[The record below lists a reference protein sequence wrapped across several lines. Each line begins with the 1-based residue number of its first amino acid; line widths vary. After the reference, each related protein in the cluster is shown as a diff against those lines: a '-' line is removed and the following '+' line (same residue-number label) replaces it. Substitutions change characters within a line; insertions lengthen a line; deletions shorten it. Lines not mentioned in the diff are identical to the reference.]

1 MKRWGLPIFILLWL
15 VYLLGFQTPIAAGQ
29 SYAFEVPRQEVDLYV
44 NPDGT
49 ITLYY
54 EIEFRN
60 QPGASPIDIV
70 DIGLPNENY
79 HLSNIKAE
87 IDGFPLT
94 DIEPS
99 PYVQPGIAI
108 TLGSRAISPGATGT
122 LKVTIANIE
131 GAIGKSTLE
140 LSEPYASI
148 VFSPSWFDKAFVRG
162 KTDYSITIIL
172 PPGLTTEE
180 PRYHKPSSNWPGSNE
195 PYTNLDAQ
203 GQVYYTWRSTE
214 ANAYTQYIFGA
225 SFPARL
231 VPAAA
236 IIATEVPNPRSF
248 QINEDLI
255 GLLCCVGFMGFF
267 VAIAYVGYRSSQK
280 RRLQYLPPKIT
291 IEGHGIKRGLTAV
304 EAAILMEQP
313 VDKILTM
320 ILFSIL
326 KKGAAT
332 VIQQDPLE
340 LDITQPLPEGLQ
352 PYEIEFI
359 EAMRLKD
366 VRERQKGLQELM
378 INLINAVSEKM
389 RGFSRKET
397 VAYYESIVKKA
408 WDQVKAAETP
418 EVRALTYDEVMD
430 WTMLDRRWE
439 DQTREVFA
447 PGPVFVP
454 TWWGRYDPVFR
465 RSMPTTPVSPPGGSS
480 KTTVNLPKLPGSDF
494 AASMVRGVEAFSA
507 SVIGNVTEF
516 TGKITAR
523 TNPPPPPTSSSMA
536 RRGGGGGSCACACA
550 CACAGCA
557 CACAGGGR

>member
-1 MKRWGLPIFILLWL
+1 MKRWGFPIFILFWL
-15 VYLLGFQTPIAAGQ
+15 IGLLGFQSPIALAQ

-44 NPDGT
+44 NPNGT
-49 ITLYY
+49 ITIYY

-60 QPGASPIDIV
+60 QPGASPIDVV

-79 HLSNIKAE
+79 RLSKVKAE
-87 IDGFPLT
+87 IDGVPLT

-108 TLGSRAISPGATGT
+108 TLGNHTISPGSTGT
-122 LKVTIANIE
+122 LKVTIPDIE

-162 KTDYSITIIL
+162 KTDYTMTIIL

-180 PRYHKPSSNWPGSNE
+180 PRYHKPSGNWPGSDE

-203 GQVYYTWRSTE
+203 GRVYYSWRSTE
-214 ANAYTQYIFGA
+214 ANVYTQYTFGA

-231 VPAAA
+231 IPAAA
-236 IIATEVPNPRSF
+236 IVATEVPNSRSF
-248 QINEDLI
+248 QISEDLI
-255 GLLCCVGFMGFF
+255 GLLCCLGFMGFF

-280 RRLQYLPPKIT
+280 RRLQYLPPKIA

-320 ILFSIL
+320 ILFSVL

-332 VIQQDPLE
+332 VIKQEPLE
-340 LDITQPLPEGLQ
+340 LEISQPLPEGLQ
-352 PYEIEFI
+352 PYEIEFL

-366 VRERQKGLQELM
+366 AKERQKGLQELM
-378 INLINAVSEKM
+378 VNLINTVSEKM

-397 VAYYESIVKKA
+397 IAYYESIVKKA

-465 RSMPTTPVSPPGGSS
+465 RSTPAAPVSTPSGGS
-480 KTTVNLPKLPGSDF
+480 KTTINLPKLPGSDF
-494 AASMVRGVEAFSA
+494 AASMVRGVETFSA

>member
-1 MKRWGLPIFILLWL
+1 MKRWGFPIFILFWL
-15 VYLLGFQTPIAAGQ
+15 IGLLGFRSPIALAQ

-44 NPDGT
+44 NPNGT

-60 QPGASPIDIV
+60 QPGASPIDVV

-79 HLSNIKAE
+79 RLSKVKAE
-87 IDGFPLT
+87 IDGVPLT

-108 TLGSRAISPGATGT
+108 TLGNHTISPGSTGT
-122 LKVTIANIE
+122 LKVTIADIE

-162 KTDYSITIIL
+162 KTDYTMTIIL

-180 PRYHKPSSNWPGSNE
+180 PRYHKPSGNWPGSDE

-203 GQVYYTWRSTE
+203 GRVYYSWRSTE
-214 ANAYTQYIFGA
+214 ANVYTQYTFGA

-231 VPAAA
+231 IPAAA
-236 IIATEVPNPRSF
+236 IVATEVPNSRSF
-248 QINEDLI
+248 QISEDLI
-255 GLLCCVGFMGFF
+255 GLLCCLGFMGFF

-280 RRLQYLPPKIT
+280 RRLQYLPPKIA

-320 ILFSIL
+320 ILFSVL

-332 VIQQDPLE
+332 VIKQEPLE
-340 LDITQPLPEGLQ
+340 LEISQPLPEDLQ
-352 PYEIEFI
+352 PYEIEFL

-366 VRERQKGLQELM
+366 AKERQKGLQELM
-378 INLINAVSEKM
+378 VNLINTVSEKM

-397 VAYYESIVKKA
+397 IAYYESIVKKA

-454 TWWGRYDPVFR
+454 IWWGRYDPVFR
-465 RSMPTTPVSPPGGSS
+465 RSTPAAPVSTPSGGS
-480 KTTVNLPKLPGSDF
+480 KTTINLPKLPGSDF
-494 AASMVRGVEAFSA
+494 AASMVRGVETFSA